1 MNKLGEALY
10 EFLKDVPPDE
20 VKSKIGADLS
30 NDSQHRMGFTS
41 WVFYLNGDT
50 DIVVADVYA
59 DSERASTTFYVWDF
73 NTHNELFTLV
83 YSKDKHYA
91 IDIKRNCISYTHA
104 IYLAR
109 KIRAAN
115 AIAAVG

>member
-1 MNKLGEALY
+1 MNKLGEDLY

-20 VKSKIGADLS
+20 VKNKMGADLS
-30 NDSQHRMGFTS
+30 NDSPHPMGFTS
-41 WVFYLNGDT
+41 WVFYLNGNT

-59 DSERASTTFYVWDF
+59 DSDEENTTFCVWDF

-91 IDIKRNCISYTHA
+91 VDIKDNCISYTHA

-115 AIAAVG
+115 AIAVVG